1 MQEALIGAVGK
12 RVADNLYAHITA
24 VTRWPEDM
32 RTRIEVAASLVQVT
46 SGKHYN
52 VVKMHESGEQLSLLA
67 YEDFDA
73 SPFPALS
80 KSWRVN
86 LLTASVVYRD
96 YAQSSNPP
104 ILHRKELLLA
114 PDDPRIA
121 CWSELTRT
129 AESLGLFENTSR
141 IGFRAQWLEQIA
153 AKGYTLDGGEF
164 VPLGNVTSLHEET
177 EAPEGAIRRHLTALS
192 RSNLSAPV
200 QALWRYELIGAERN
214 FFDYGCGKGDDV
226 RSLLENGIKAAGW
239 DPHFCPDGERQVA
252 DTVNLGFV
260 INVIDDLDERME
272 ALRSAFALTRGVL
285 AVAAMLVSQQPPE
298 GRTHRDGYLTS
309 RNTFQKYYSQAQL
322 RDFIEHV
329 LDDTAIAV
337 GPGVFFVFRDKLLEQ
352 RFLQRRYS
360 GRSQQALARAWLT
373 PVPATRASSVPKIRV
388 SKPSHD
394 ESLIA
399 AHGALLEA
407 LWRTHVELGR
417 QPQTDELAPA
427 LSDGL
432 WGAALSLNRAST
444 LIEAHFDQTAVRNAE
459 QRKADDLIVFGA
471 MGMFR
476 KRQPYRDLDPTLQR
490 DIRYHFKDYSTWQ
503 SRIREILHEL
513 TKPENLH
520 SACVTASLH
529 GLGWLADSHSLQLHA
544 SLIPKLPALL
554 RIYVGCAT
562 MLVGEL
568 SDVDLVKIHIRSGKL
583 SLLKYA
589 EFDTD
594 PVPRLIQRTKVKLRE
609 LDLDMFEYGSEA
621 HPSPLLYWKSRFM
634 NEECAHYADQL
645 AFEEQLVQHGLAELV
660 DMGLDAEQF
669 QNALMSRRWQIDGFA
684 LGRSTSLPD
693 IDSAC
698 SQYFTYRQ
706 FVECGETQLRT
717 ALPNRPRQP
726 DTYTA
731 LRDLAS
737 LVLDPVVDYFGMIA
751 LTYGFCSA
759 ELARAI
765 PGRIAP
771 KLDQHAGHEL
781 TRTGTPIC
789 QRLGAACDFVVA
801 DEDME
806 EVALWVAA
814 NTPFDRIYYYGKD
827 RPIHVSYSATP
838 AQQFVRMTIH
848 AKGVQVPRIDR
859 TVAVMKRPE
868 SGSQTTSKVT
878 SSGQPYE

>member
-1 MQEALIGAVGK
+1 MQEALRGEVGK
-12 RVADNLYAHITA
+12 RVADHLYAHITA
-24 VTRWPEDM
+24 VMRWPEAM
-32 RTRIEVAASLVQVT
+32 RTRIDEAASLVQVT
-46 SGKHYN
+46 AGEHYN

-67 YEDFDA
+67 YDDFDA
-73 SPFPALS
+73 SPFPSLS

-86 LLTASVVYRD
+86 LLTANVVYRD
-96 YAQSSNPP
+96 YARSSNPP

-114 PDDPRIA
+114 PDDPRVA
-121 CWSELTRT
+121 CWAELTRT
-129 AESLGLFENTSR
+129 AESLGLFEKANR

-153 AKGYTLDGGEF
+153 ARGYTLDGGEF
-164 VPLGNVTSLHEET
+164 VPIANVRSPHENAEV
-177 EAPEGAIRRHLTALS
+177 PEGSVQRYLTALS

-200 QALWRYELIGAERN
+200 QALWRYEFIGSKRS

-226 RSLLENGIKAAGW
+226 RTLIENGVKAAGW
-239 DPHFCPDGERQVA
+239 DPHFCPNGERQVA

-260 INVIDDLDERME
+260 INVIDDLDERIE
-272 ALRSAFALTRGVL
+272 ALRSAYTLTRGVL
-285 AVAAMLVSQQPPE
+285 AVASMLVSQQPPQ

-329 LDDTAIAV
+329 LDETAIAV

-352 RFLQRRYS
+352 RFLQRRYG

-373 PVPATRASSVPKIRV
+373 PVCAVRASSVPKIRV
-388 SKPSHD
+388 PKLSRD

-399 AHGALLEA
+399 AHGELLEA

-417 QPQTDELAPA
+417 QPQTDELPSA
-427 LSDGL
+427 LSDEL
-432 WGAALSLNRAST
+432 RSAALSLNKACT
-444 LIEAHFDQTAVRNAE
+444 LIDTHCDQTALRKAE
-459 QRKADDLIVFGA
+459 QRKVDDLIVFGA

-476 KRQPYRDLDPTLQR
+476 KRQPYRDRDPTLQR

-503 SRIREILHEL
+503 SRARGILHEL
-513 TKPENLH
+513 TKPESLH
-520 SACVTASLH
+520 AACVTASEH
-529 GLGWLADSHSLQLHA
+529 GLGWLEESHSLQLHT

-568 SDVDLVKIHIRSGKL
+568 LDIDLVKIHIRSGKL
-583 SLLKYA
+583 TLLKYA

-594 PVPRLIQRTKVKLRE
+594 PVPRLVQRTKVKLRE
-609 LDLDMFEYGSEA
+609 LDLDIFGYGSEA
-621 HPSPLLYWKSRFM
+621 QPSPFLYWKSRFI
-634 NEECAHYADQL
+634 NEECVHYADQL

-669 QNALMSRRWQIDGFA
+669 QNALMSRRWQINGFA
-684 LGRSTSLPD
+684 LVRSTSLPD

-698 SQYFTYRQ
+698 GQYFTYRQ
-706 FVECGETQLRT
+706 LVECGETQART
-717 ALPNRPRQP
+717 GLPNRPCQP

-737 LVLDPVVDYFGMIA
+737 LVLDPVVDYFGMIV

-765 PGRIAP
+765 PGRIGP

-789 QRLGAACDFVVA
+789 QRLGAACDFVVP

-814 NTPFDRIYYYGKD
+814 STPFDRIYYYGKD

-848 AKGVQVPRIDR
+848 AKGVQVPKIDR
-859 TVAVMKRPE
+859 TVAVWKHP
-868 SGSQTTSKVT
+868 SL
-878 SSGQPYE
+878 